1 MMRIPGAYLHAALVW
16 ALGFA
21 IVLLGMTT
29 GLLGHTGA
37 WARVWDKL
45 PDLLMGNHDWWPIQG
60 GFVTNIFMSI
70 VSMVLATIGGGLL
83 GIGLVSSSRWVSW
96 PCTFVMNFLRNSPWL
111 VLLFAMLY
119 LLPFRITLFGAT
131 VDFPPM
137 AKAIIGL
144 ALPTGASFAE
154 VIRGAVQSIHTGQWE
169 SARSLGYT
177 TPQIFR
183 YVILP
188 QALRRIVPGWMNLY
202 ALLMIGTA
210 LATVTGTQEVLTML
224 HAILA
229 TENESV
235 ITYFYLATFAMF
247 FLYCYPITRL
257 ARRAERAVKGESL

>member
-1 MMRIPGAYLHAALVW
+1 MRSTAQGLHTVLVW
-16 ALGFA
+16 ALGLAVVVLA
-21 IVLLGMTT
+21 ISM
-29 GLLGHTGA
+29 GLVGSTAA
-37 WARVWDKL
+37 WGRVWDRL
-45 PDLLMGNHDWWPIQG
+45 PELLVGNRNWWPIQG
-60 GFVTNIFMSI
+60 GFITNIFMGL

-83 GIGLVSSSRWVSW
+83 GLGLVSSARSVRW

-131 VDFPPM
+131 VEFPPM

-177 TPQIFR
+177 MPQIYR

-224 HAILA
+224 RAILS

-235 ITYFYLATFAMF
+235 ITYFYLTTFAMF